1 MEAPRLKNT
10 SQFSLTR
17 MYHGVLLSAEDE
29 HFVVTHVV
37 GGVHVPKQCPRANQ
51 GRECGNWLQGRD
63 LHTRGQS
70 RKTTP
75 RAGEGHFIND
85 VIEFGSDPKNHKLRI
100 STYYRHNVN
109 FEFTGWL

>member
-37 GGVHVPKQCPRANQ
+37 GGVHIPKECPR
-51 GRECGNWLQGRD
+51 GN
-63 LHTRGQS
+63 
-70 RKTTP
+70 
-75 RAGEGHFIND
+75 
-85 VIEFGSDPKNHKLRI
+85 
-100 STYYRHNVN
+100 
-109 FEFTGWL
+109 